1 MSKKEA
7 EELTKLI
14 MALLGGFHKQI
25 SYPTL
30 GNKEGFTLFDAA
42 LSPTAWALW
51 CNALKKA
58 GFDMGKELL
67 DLDVRHGVVHSDEYL
82 EETYQHVKSRPPLEI
97 SSRSDSEA
105 SKGYRSDRKPCYLCG
120 QRTVQRARQVPFD
133 EFHSNIVDE
142 VGFETHMMLFHHLDN
157 SPCLNASM
165 EDSCR
170 NLDYSPNN
178 MQERSLEYV
187 KERSW
192 RRHVAYRMWR
202 EGILRSPYK
211 SQQWANGV

>member
-58 GFDMGKELL
+58 GFDAG
-67 DLDVRHGVVHSDEYL
+67 
-82 EETYQHVKSRPPLEI
+82 SR
-97 SSRSDSEA
+97 
-105 SKGYRSDRKPCYLCG
+105 
-120 QRTVQRARQVPFD
+120 TF
-133 EFHSNIVDE
+133 
-142 VGFETHMMLFHHLDN
+142 
-157 SPCLNASM
+157 
-165 EDSCR
+165 
-170 NLDYSPNN
+170 
-178 MQERSLEYV
+178 
-187 KERSW
+187 
-192 RRHVAYRMWR
+192 
-202 EGILRSPYK
+202 
-211 SQQWANGV
+211 